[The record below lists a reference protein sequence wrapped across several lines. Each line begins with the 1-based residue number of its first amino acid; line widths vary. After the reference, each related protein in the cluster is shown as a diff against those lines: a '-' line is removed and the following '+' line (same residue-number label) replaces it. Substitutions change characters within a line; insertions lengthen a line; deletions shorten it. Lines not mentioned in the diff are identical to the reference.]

1 MNRIAID
8 LVPIR
13 PGKGGTGSG
22 IWTYAR
28 ELVGQLNR
36 MEHDAGIELY
46 VLLQRDQVKYLEP
59 FERVHPVVFPNIAGT
74 ILGRLLWVHGVLPLW
89 CLIWRMDGLHKL
101 ATETP
106 LFCSARRITTVHD
119 FFYEFM
125 AEHGARQAGLA
136 ARYFTW
142 ITRVAFRKSR
152 SIITVSHAVE
162 EEAQRRYPST
172 RATIRAVHNGVASPG
187 DASERSDAAARPFTI
202 LYIAKLMSFKG
213 QLEALRAF
221 ERLADT
227 GARLVYHGFENDTDF
242 VQQLDARI
250 RESSCRDRITRT
262 PYRPDA
268 TLAQLYAGADA
279 VLFLSAYEG
288 FGLPVVEA
296 QAHGIPVVCSDIP
309 VLREVGGAGALYVDR
324 ANPEAVAEALAA
336 VMRDP
341 ARRDKLVRAGRGNAS
356 RFSWGET
363 ARQTLAVYEEKDE
376 G

>member
-1 MNRIAID
+1 MAID

-46 VLLQRDQVKYLEP
+46 VLLHRDQVEYLEP
-59 FERVHPVVFPNIAGT
+59 FEQVHPVVFPNFAGT

-136 ARYFTW
+136 SRYFTW

-152 SIITVSHAVE
+152 SIITVSHAVK
-162 EEAQRRYPST
+162 EEAQRRYP
-172 RATIRAVHNGVASPG
+172 ATQAAIHAVHNGVASPV
-187 DASERSDAAARPFTI
+187 ASSERSDAAARPFTI

-221 ERLADT
+221 ERLAEP

-268 TLAQLYAGADA
+268 TLDQLYAGADA

-324 ANPEAVAEALAA
+324 SNPEAVAEALAA

-341 ARRDKLVRAGRGNAS
+341 ARRDKLVRAGKENAS
-356 RFSWGET
+356 RFSWAET